1 MTGAM
6 SRAFTGVQ
14 QGQAARIAQRRLA
27 AAGTGTR
34 TEVLRNLERLL
45 REREADLLAANKLD
59 LDSPGAG
66 DLPGPILKRLA
77 LSPSKMQTLREG
89 VRVLIDNPDPVGK
102 PLLLR
107 ELDDGLVLEQV
118 RAPIGVLLI
127 VFESRPDAVIQI
139 GSLALRT
146 GNAVLMKGGSEALHS
161 NRALTGLLRGA
172 AAEAGVD
179 PDVVQNVEGREA
191 VGDLL
196 TMDDYIDLVI
206 PRGSADLVRSIKSAS
221 RIPVLGHADG
231 ICHVYVDVAA
241 DPDMAAKVTVDS
253 KTNYVAVCNAAET
266 LLLHRDFPTGPAVIG
281 ALLEAGVEVRGD
293 EAVQVMA
300 AGVVPARG
308 SDFGQEFGDL
318 IMSARVVDGV
328 NEAIEHIHTFG
339 SAHTDTIVT
348 EDAETARLFLDN
360 VDASSV
366 FWNASTRFADGFRY
380 GLGAEVGIST
390 GRVHARGP
398 MGAEGLFTT
407 KWLLRGRGHVV
418 GDYGPGKRSY
428 THRDLPLPDR
438 V

>member
-1 MTGAM
+1 M
-6 SRAFTGVQ
+6 
-14 QGQAARIAQRRLA
+14 
-27 AAGTGTR
+27 
-34 TEVLRNLERLL
+34 
-45 REREADLLAANKLD
+45 
-59 LDSPGAG
+59 
-66 DLPGPILKRLA
+66 
-77 LSPSKMQTLREG
+77 
-89 VRVLIDNPDPVGK
+89 RVLIDNPDPVGK
-102 PLLLR
+102 PLLRR

-118 RAPIGVLLI
+118 RVPIGVLLI

-161 NRALTGLLRGA
+161 NRALTDLLREA
-172 AAEAGVD
+172 LTEAGAH

-191 VGDLL
+191 VTDLL
-196 TMDDYIDLVI
+196 AMDEYIDLVI
-206 PRGSADLVRSIKSAS
+206 PRGSAQLVRSIKSAS

-231 ICHVYVDVAA
+231 ICHVYVDAAA
-241 DPDMAAKVTVDS
+241 DPDMAVRVTVDA

-266 LLLHRDFPTGPAVIG
+266 LLLHRDFPAGSAVVE

-293 EAVQVMA
+293 KAVQAMA
-300 AGVVPARG
+300 SGVVAASE
-308 SDFGQEFGDL
+308 SDYGQEFGDL
-318 IMSARVVDGV
+318 TIAARVVDGL
-328 NEAIEHIHTFG
+328 ESAIEHIHSYG

-348 EDAETARLFLDN
+348 EDPRNARHFLDT

-380 GLGAEVGIST
+380 GLGAEVGIAT

-407 KWLLRGRGHVV
+407 KWLLSGNGHVV

-428 THRDLPLPDR
+428 THLDLPLD
-438 V
+438 

>member
-1 MTGAM
+1 M
-6 SRAFTGVQ
+6 SQTSTAIQ
-14 QGQAARIAQRRLA
+14 QGRAARSAQRRLA

-34 TEVLRNLERLL
+34 TEILRHLERLL
-45 REREADLLAANKLD
+45 REREAELLAANKLD
-59 LDSPGAG
+59 LDAPGAG

-77 LSPSKMQTLREG
+77 LSPSKMETLREG
-89 VRVLIDNPDPVGK
+89 VRVLIDNPDPVGR
-102 PLLLR
+102 PLLRR

-118 RAPIGVLLI
+118 RVPIGVLLI

-161 NRALTGLLRGA
+161 NRALTDLLREA
-172 AAEAGVD
+172 VEEAGAD
-179 PDVVQNVEGREA
+179 ADVVQNVEGREA

-196 TMDDYIDLVI
+196 AMDEYIDLVI
-206 PRGSADLVRSIKSAS
+206 PRGSADLVRSIKAAS

-231 ICHVYVDVAA
+231 ICHVYVDAAA
-241 DPDMAAKVTVDS
+241 DPEMAVRVTVDA

-266 LLLHRDFPTGPAVIG
+266 LLLHRDFPAGPAVVDS
-281 ALLEAGVEVRGD
+281 LLEAGVEVRGD
-293 EAVQVMA
+293 EDVQAMA
-300 AGVVPARG
+300 TGVVPARE
-308 SDFGQEFGDL
+308 SDFGYEYGDL
-318 IMSARVVDGV
+318 IISARVVDGIV
-328 NEAIEHIHTFG
+328 EAIDHIHTFG

-348 EDAETARLFLDN
+348 EDAETARLFLDT

-380 GLGAEVGIST
+380 GLGAEVGIAT

-407 KWLLRGRGHVV
+407 KWILRGSGHVV

-428 THRDLPLPDR
+428 THRDLPIEPTP
-438 V
+438 

>member
-1 MTGAM
+1 MSTVFTAMDRGTLARGAH
-6 SRAFTGVQ
+6 
-14 QGQAARIAQRRLA
+14 RRLA
-27 AAGTGTR
+27 AAGASTR
-34 TEVLRNLERLL
+34 TEVLRHLERLL

-59 LDSPGAG
+59 LDAPGA
-66 DLPGPILKRLA
+66 DELPGPILKRLA
-77 LSPSKMQTLREG
+77 LTPSKLETLREG
-89 VRVLIDNPDPVGK
+89 VRVLIEDPDPAGQ
-102 PLLLR
+102 PLLRR

-118 RAPIGVLLI
+118 RVPIGVLLI

-161 NRALTGLLRGA
+161 NRVLTDLLRDA
-172 AAEAGVD
+172 VTEAGAD

-191 VGDLL
+191 VTDLL
-196 TMDDYIDLVI
+196 ELDEYIDLVI
-206 PRGSADLVRSIKSAS
+206 PRGSAELVRSIKSSS

-231 ICHVYVDVAA
+231 ICHVFVDAAA
-241 DPDMAAKVTVDS
+241 DPAMAARVTVDA

-266 LLLHRDFPTGPAVIG
+266 LLLHRDFPAGTAVVQ

-293 EAVQVMA
+293 DAVQGMA
-300 AGVVPARG
+300 DGVIAAIE
-308 SDFGQEFGDL
+308 SDFGREFGDL
-318 IMSARVVDGV
+318 VIAARVVDGL
-328 NEAIEHIHTFG
+328 ETAIDHIHSYG

-348 EDAETARLFLDN
+348 GDSEVARRFLES

-380 GLGAEVGIST
+380 GLGAEVGIAT

-407 KWLLRGRGHVV
+407 KWVLTGNGHVV

-428 THRDLPLPDR
+428 THRDLPLD
-438 V
+438 

>member
-1 MTGAM
+1 M
-6 SRAFTGVQ
+6 SRVFTATERGRL
-14 QGQAARIAQRRLA
+14 ARAAQRRLA
-27 AAGTGTR
+27 ATGAGTR
-34 TEVLRNLERLL
+34 TEVLRHLERLL

-59 LDSPGAG
+59 LDAPGA
-66 DLPGPILKRLA
+66 DELPGPILKRLA
-77 LSPSKMQTLREG
+77 LTPSKLETLREG
-89 VRVLIDNPDPVGK
+89 VRVLIEEPDPAGQ
-102 PLLLR
+102 PLLRR
-107 ELDDGLVLEQV
+107 ELDEGLVLEQV
-118 RAPIGVLLI
+118 RVPIGVLLI

-161 NRALTGLLRGA
+161 NRVLTDLLREA
-172 AAEAGVD
+172 VTEAGAD

-191 VGDLL
+191 VTDLL
-196 TMDDYIDLVI
+196 ELDEYIDLVI
-206 PRGSADLVRSIKSAS
+206 PRGSAELVRSIKSSS

-231 ICHVYVDVAA
+231 ICHVFVDAAA
-241 DPDMAAKVTVDS
+241 DPAMAVRVTVDA

-266 LLLHRDFPTGPAVIG
+266 LLLHRDFPAGAAVVQ

-293 EAVQVMA
+293 DAVQRMA
-300 AGVVPARG
+300 DGVIAASE
-308 SDFGQEFGDL
+308 SDFGCEFGDL
-318 IMSARVVDGV
+318 VIAARVVDGL
-328 NEAIEHIHTFG
+328 ETAIDHIHSYG

-348 EDAETARLFLDN
+348 GDAGVARRFLET

-380 GLGAEVGIST
+380 GLGAEVGIAT

-407 KWLLRGRGHVV
+407 KWVLSGNGHVV

-428 THRDLPLPDR
+428 THRDLPLD
-438 V
+438 

>member
-1 MTGAM
+1 M
-6 SRAFTGVQ
+6 V
-14 QGQAARIAQRRLA
+14 ARRAQRRMA
-27 AAGTGTR
+27 AAGAGTR
-34 TEVLRNLERLL
+34 TEVLRHLERLL

-59 LDSPGAG
+59 LDAPGA
-66 DLPGPILKRLA
+66 DELPGPILKRLA
-77 LSPSKMQTLREG
+77 LTPSKLETLREG
-89 VRVLIDNPDPVGK
+89 VRVLIEEPDPAGQ
-102 PLLLR
+102 PLLRR
-107 ELDDGLVLEQV
+107 ELDEGLVLEQV
-118 RAPIGVLLI
+118 RVPIGVLLI

-161 NRALTGLLRGA
+161 NRAITGLLRDA
-172 AAEAGVD
+172 VTEAGAD

-191 VGDLL
+191 VTDLL
-196 TMDDYIDLVI
+196 ELDEYIDLVI
-206 PRGSADLVRSIKSAS
+206 PRGSAELVRSIKSSS

-231 ICHVYVDVAA
+231 ICHVFVDAAA
-241 DPDMAAKVTVDS
+241 DPAMAVRVTVDA

-266 LLLHRDFPTGPAVIG
+266 LLLHRDFPAGAAVVQ

-293 EAVQVMA
+293 DAVQRMA
-300 AGVVPARG
+300 DGVIAASE
-308 SDFGQEFGDL
+308 SDFGCEFGDL
-318 IMSARVVDGV
+318 VIAARVVDGV
-328 NEAIEHIHTFG
+328 ETAIDHIHSYG

-348 EDAETARLFLDN
+348 GDAGVARRFLET

-380 GLGAEVGIST
+380 GLGAEVGIAT

-407 KWLLRGRGHVV
+407 KWVLSGNGHVV

-428 THRDLPLPDR
+428 THRDLPLD
-438 V
+438 

>member
-1 MTGAM
+1 M
-6 SRAFTGVQ
+6 SLVQ
-14 QGQAARIAQRRLA
+14 TALQRGRAARSAQRRLA
-27 AAGTGTR
+27 AVGRGIR
-34 TEVLRNLERLL
+34 TEALRHLERLL
-45 REREADLLAANKLD
+45 REREAELLAANKLD
-59 LDSPGAG
+59 LNAPGAD

-77 LSPSKMQTLREG
+77 LSPSKMETLRDG
-89 VRVLIDNPDPVGK
+89 IRVLIDNPDPVGR
-102 PLLLR
+102 PLLRR

-118 RAPIGVLLI
+118 RVPIGVLLI

-161 NRALTGLLRGA
+161 NRALTNLLREA
-172 AAEAGVD
+172 VAEAGAD

-196 TMDDYIDLVI
+196 EMDEHIDLVI

-231 ICHVYVDVAA
+231 ICHVYVDAAA
-241 DPDMAAKVTVDS
+241 DPDMAARVTLDA
-253 KTNYVAVCNAAET
+253 KTDYVAVCNAAET
-266 LLLHRDFPTGPAVIG
+266 LLLHRDFPAGAAVVG
-281 ALLEAGVEVRGD
+281 TLLEAGVEVRGD
-293 EAVQVMA
+293 EAVQAMA
-300 AGVVPARG
+300 AGVVPARE
-308 SDFGQEFGDL
+308 SDYGHEYGDL
-318 IMSARVVDGV
+318 IISARVVDGV
-328 NEAIEHIHTFG
+328 EEAIEHIHTFG

-348 EDAETARLFLDN
+348 EDVETARLFLDT

-380 GLGAEVGIST
+380 GLGAEVGIAT

-407 KWLLRGRGHVV
+407 KWVLRGDGHVV
-418 GDYGPGKRSY
+418 GDYGPGKKSY
-428 THRDLPLPDR
+428 THRDLPLDPR
-438 V
+438 G

>member
-1 MTGAM
+1 M
-6 SRAFTGVQ
+6 SSPVNAIHPA
-14 QGQAARIAQRRLA
+14 QAARTAQRKLA
-27 AAGTGTR
+27 AAGVETR

-45 REREADLLAANKLD
+45 REREAELLAANKLD
-59 LDSPGAG
+59 LDAPGVG

-102 PLLLR
+102 PLLRR
-107 ELDDGLVLEQV
+107 ELDSGLVLEQV
-118 RAPIGVLLI
+118 RVPIGVLLI

-161 NRALTGLLRGA
+161 NRALTDLLREA
-172 AAEAGVD
+172 VTEAGVD
-179 PDVVQNVEGREA
+179 PDAVRNVEGREA

-196 TMDDYIDLVI
+196 GMDEYIDLVI
-206 PRGSADLVRSIKSAS
+206 PRGSAALVRSIKSAS

-231 ICHVYVDVAA
+231 ICHVYVDAAA
-241 DPDMAAKVTVDS
+241 DPEMAVRVAVDS
-253 KTNYVAVCNAAET
+253 KTNYAAVCNAAET
-266 LLLHRDFPTGPAVIG
+266 LLLHRNFPAGPAVVRS
-281 ALLEAGVEVRGD
+281 LLDAGVEVRGD
-293 EAVQVMA
+293 EGVQAMA
-300 AGVVPARG
+300 AGVVPAKE
-308 SDFGQEFGDL
+308 SDFGHEFGDL
-318 IMSARVVDGV
+318 IISARVVDGV
-328 NEAIEHIHTFG
+328 REAIDHIHTFG

-348 EDAETARLFLDN
+348 EDAETARMFLDT

-380 GLGAEVGIST
+380 GLGAEVGIAT

-407 KWLLRGRGHVV
+407 KWLLRGGGHVV

-428 THRDLPLPDR
+428 THRDLPPDP
-438 V
+438 

>member
-1 MTGAM
+1 M
-6 SRAFTGVQ
+6 STLAAIQ
-14 QGQAARIAQRRLA
+14 QAKAARTAQRKLA
-27 AAGTGTR
+27 AAGAGTR

-45 REREADLLAANKLD
+45 KVKETEILAANRLD
-59 LDSPGAG
+59 LEAPGAD

-77 LSPSKMQTLREG
+77 LTHSKMRTLREG
-89 VRVLIDNPDPVGK
+89 VRVLIDDPDSVGI
-102 PLLLR
+102 PLLRR

-118 RAPIGVLLI
+118 RVPIGVLLI

-161 NRALTGLLRGA
+161 NRVLTDLLREATAQAGA
-172 AAEAGVD
+172 D

-196 TMDDYIDLVI
+196 EMDANIDLVI

-231 ICHVYVDVAA
+231 ICHVYVDAVA
-241 DPDMAAKVTVDS
+241 DPEMAVKVAVDA

-266 LLLHRDFPTGPAVIG
+266 LLLDRAFPDGPAVVSS
-281 ALLEAGVEVRGD
+281 LLEAGVEVRGD
-293 EAVQVMA
+293 EEVQAMA
-300 AGVVPARG
+300 TGVVPAQK

-318 IMSARVVDGV
+318 IISARVVDGLE
-328 NEAIEHIHTFG
+328 EAIDHIHTFG

-348 EDAETARLFLDN
+348 EDAETARLFLET

-380 GLGAEVGIST
+380 GLGAEVGIAT

-407 KWLLRGRGHVV
+407 KWLLRGNGHVV
-418 GDYGPGKRSY
+418 GDYGPGKRSF
-428 THRDLPLPDR
+428 THRNLSLRRDS
-438 V
+438 